1 MKKYKNLIEL
11 RFKIKR
17 EYSGVRKVSTNPPP
31 FIYWM
36 VNKFESNSKF
46 KKIKYWKF
54 MKSMKNLSALNYH
67 KRWNLLPFVGKLG
80 TKKLFTKQSKQPTER
95 KNEGYGMFCNCNA
108 AEMRGIKLL
117 HQNVHVRT
125 TKYTHGVLET
135 GTQQLE
141 YPLSE
146 YRGTFQS

>member
-17 EYSGVRKVSTNPPP
+17 EYSGVRKVSTKPPPPLP

-95 KNEGYGMFCNCNA
+95 KN
-108 AEMRGIKLL
+108 MRVTECSVIVMLQLVRVPAKG
-117 HQNVHVRT
+117 QNV
-125 TKYTHGVLET
+125 L
-135 GTQQLE
+135 
-141 YPLSE
+141 
-146 YRGTFQS
+146 QSVFYA

>member
-1 MKKYKNLIEL
+1 
-11 RFKIKR
+11 
-17 EYSGVRKVSTNPPP
+17 
-31 FIYWM
+31 M

-54 MKSMKNLSALNYH
+54 MKNMKNLSALNYH

-108 AEMRGIKLL
+108 AVGQSPSQRTECVTKCFLCITYYLMYKNYCIIRRPKSEMRGIKLFMCAL
-117 HQNVHVRT
+117 QNTHMACLKLEHSNWNILSRSTEAHSKVR
-125 TKYTHGVLET
+125 L
-135 GTQQLE
+135 
-141 YPLSE
+141 
-146 YRGTFQS
+146 